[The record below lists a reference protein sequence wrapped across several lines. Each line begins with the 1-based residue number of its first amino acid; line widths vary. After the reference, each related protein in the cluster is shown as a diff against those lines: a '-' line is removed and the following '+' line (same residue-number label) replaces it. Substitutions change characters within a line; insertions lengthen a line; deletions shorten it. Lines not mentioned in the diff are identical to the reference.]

1 MRRKCLYISILIGL
15 FSIMPYVGSAQFGVP
30 PDPGG
35 PPSKG
40 NPPLGG
46 GSAPIGEGTAF
57 LISLGAAYAV
67 RKYKKAKM
75 NQNLDN
81 S

>member
-1 MRRKCLYISILIGL
+1 MRRKYFYISILIGL
-15 FSIMPYVGSAQFGVP
+15 FSIMPYVGNAQFGSP

-46 GSAPIGEGTAF
+46 GSAPIGEGTAL
-57 LISLGAAYAV
+57 LISLGMAYAA
-67 RKYKKAKM
+67 RKYKKAEK
-75 NQNLDN
+75 NQESDN

>member
-1 MRRKCLYISILIGL
+1 MKRKYLYISILIGL
-15 FSIMPYVGSAQFGVP
+15 FLIVPYVGEAQFGSP
-30 PDPGG
+30 PSPGG

-46 GSAPIGEGTAF
+46 GAPIGEGTVF

-67 RKYKKAKM
+67 RKYRKLK
-75 NQNLDN
+75 
-81 S
+81 